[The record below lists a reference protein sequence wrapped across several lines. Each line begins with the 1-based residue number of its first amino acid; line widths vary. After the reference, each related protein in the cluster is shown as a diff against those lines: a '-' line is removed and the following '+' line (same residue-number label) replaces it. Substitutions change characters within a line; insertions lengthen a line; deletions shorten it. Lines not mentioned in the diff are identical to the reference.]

1 MKSRMSRCAALIGT
15 VLSLS
20 SFAQVCNDVS
30 LYKNGEAGKME
41 TVGMTF
47 PEAPEW
53 SANWGEFQQGGNVPG
68 EMEALTPPYIR
79 WSGMKDKAGDWTGM
93 LVLNKMPVTV
103 QGGNLTLK
111 VRTTQKGKLGIWLAG
126 TFGNSAAKFFD
137 LEANKT
143 YSLKVPVEDLVGG
156 TAKTV
161 EKIGIGLFDVP
172 ARQYTTLLVD
182 DVSFSCATSGQISS
196 GEEERYPY
204 SDLNPKASHR
214 DGKFLETPTA
224 MTSAAYSEEMR
235 RKMAA
240 STQADF
246 VLSEIEHRQIES
258 FTGRTDL
265 TPQKSRNGWFRNMYL
280 VDRNRLR
287 DSVIANPKGLFYEAG
302 EAAAEMD
309 KREMPLLIGNVDYA
323 YRMCNDSAC
332 NNAQLVNAR
341 ILQAGLPSASV
352 NGSQLKIF
360 YDPYFVSTNRDV
372 LPRVEIFANKKW
384 QTLEPKSELVV
395 EFESAGVQPINIR
408 LSEGGV
414 NINQT
419 LYVEVK

>member
-30 LYKNGEAGKME
+30 LYKNGETGKME
-41 TVGMTF
+41 TAGMTF

-103 QGGNLTLK
+103 QGGNLALK
-111 VRTTQKGKLGIWLAG
+111 VRTTQKGKFGIWLAG
-126 TFGNSAAKFFD
+126 MFGNSAAKFFD

-143 YSLKVPVEDLVGG
+143 YSLKVPVEELVGG
-156 TAKTV
+156 AAKTV

-240 STQADF
+240 STQVDF
-246 VLSEIEHRQIES
+246 VLSEIEHRQIEA

-352 NGSQLKIF
+352 NGSLLKIF

-372 LPRVEIFANKKW
+372 LPKVEIFANKKW
-384 QTLEPKSELVV
+384 QTLEPKSELLV

>member
-30 LYKNGEAGKME
+30 LYKNGETGKME
-41 TVGMTF
+41 AAGMTF

-53 SANWGEFQQGGNVPG
+53 SANWGEINQG

-79 WSGMKDKAGDWTGM
+79 LSGQKDKAGDWTGM
-93 LVLNKMPVTV
+93 LILNKMPVIV
-103 QGGNLTLK
+103 QGGNVTFK
-111 VRTTQKGKLGIWLAG
+111 VRSTQKGKFGIWLAG
-126 TFGNSAAKFFD
+126 AFGNSGAKFFD
-137 LEANKT
+137 LDANRT
-143 YSLKVPVEDLVGG
+143 YSLKVPVEELVGG
-156 TAKTV
+156 TAKTI
-161 EKIGIGLFDVP
+161 EKIGVGLFDVP
-172 ARQYTTLLVD
+172 AHQYTTLFID
-182 DVSFSCATSGQISS
+182 DVSFSCVTSDKIAA

-204 SDLNPKASHR
+204 SDMNPKAPR
-214 DGKFLETPTA
+214 REGKFLESPTA

-235 RKMAA
+235 RKIAD

-246 VLSEIEHRQIES
+246 VLSEIEHRQIEE
-258 FTGRTDL
+258 FLTRTDL
-265 TPQKSRNGWFRNMYL
+265 TPQKSRKGWFRNMYL
-280 VDRNRLR
+280 IDRNRLR

-332 NNAQLVNAR
+332 HNVQMVNAR
-341 ILQAGLPSASV
+341 ILQASVPSASV
-352 NGSQLKIF
+352 NGSLLKIF
-360 YDPYFVSTNRDV
+360 YDPYFVSTNRDD
-372 LPRVEIFANKKW
+372 LPRVEIYANKKW
-384 QTLEPKSELVV
+384 QALEPKSELLV
-395 EFESAGVQPINIR
+395 ELESAGVQPINIR

>member
-30 LYKNGEAGKME
+30 LYRNGETGKME
-41 TVGMTF
+41 ITGMTF

-53 SANWGEFQQGGNVPG
+53 SANWGE
-68 EMEALTPPYIR
+68 MEALTPPYIR
-79 WSGMKDKAGDWTGM
+79 WSGVKDKAEDWTGM

-103 QGGNLTLK
+103 QGGNLTFK
-111 VRTTQKGKLGIWLAG
+111 VRTTQKGKFGIWLAG
-126 TFGNSAAKFFD
+126 AFGNSAAKFFD
-137 LEANKT
+137 LDANKT
-143 YSLKVPVEDLVGG
+143 YSLKVPVEELVGAM
-156 TAKTV
+156 AKTI
-161 EKIGIGLFDVP
+161 EKIGVGLFDVP
-172 ARQYTTLLVD
+172 AHQYTTLFVD
-182 DVSFSCATSGQISS
+182 DVSFSCATSGSIAV
-196 GEEERYPY
+196 GEEEQYPY
-204 SDLNPKASHR
+204 SDLSPKDPRR

-224 MTSAAYSEEMR
+224 MTSAAYSEDLR
-235 RKMAA
+235 RKIAD

-246 VLSEIEHRQIES
+246 VLSEIEHRQIEE
-258 FTGRTDL
+258 FLTRTDL

-302 EAAAEMD
+302 EAAAETD

-332 NNAQLVNAR
+332 HNVQLVNAR

-352 NGSQLKIF
+352 SGSQLKIF
-360 YDPYFVSTNRDV
+360 YDPYFISTNRDV

-384 QTLEPKSELVV
+384 QTLEPKSELLVD
-395 EFESAGVQPINIR
+395 FESAGVQPINIR

-414 NINQT
+414 IINQT

>member
-143 YSLKVPVEDLVGG
+143 YSLKVPVEELVGG
-156 TAKTV
+156 AAKTV

-258 FTGRTDL
+258 FAGRTDL